1 MACWGGKFGLL
12 DDALALAAAL
22 AGRSPFLSPL
32 EARDEADASRR
43 LFANGTQ
50 SDYLAVLRAYREF
63 DTLGT
68 TSSNSNGG
76 GRNNGK
82 GGGRGA
88 TRSKYA
94 FARERFLG
102 ARSLQAIGALK
113 RQLLEARAR
122 HAGVKRVCVVVTP
135 LSRDARPFFGGM

>member
-1 MACWGGKFGLL
+1 MACWGGEFGLL

-68 TSSNSNGG
+68 TSS
-76 GRNNGK
+76 NGK